1 MILCYVMC
9 VCIFGSKQ
17 VTNPILW
24 HNCWSPAARSC
35 QPIVPPQRAN
45 TIIKYYQMIVCFV
58 LVRVGPSY
66 SGEFGRPAVLSMC
79 IHFHPLMQT
88 WRSWNPHFTVPESLR
103 NLFEFRASWFALP
116 CFKQPAVRHQELY
129 MPGHFCH
136 HVEWR
141 SSYTSSVINIHPHG
155 CQCQTLSNPQSAINA
170 WFLE

>member
-88 WRSWNPHFTVPESLR
+88 WRSWNPHFTVPESCAILLNSGLAGLR
-103 NLFEFRASWFALP
+103 CLALSNQQSGIKSCTCLDTFATMLSDA
-116 CFKQPAVRHQELY
+116 QATPAV
-129 MPGHFCH
+129 
-136 HVEWR
+136 
-141 SSYTSSVINIHPHG
+141 
-155 CQCQTLSNPQSAINA
+155 
-170 WFLE
+170 

>member
-1 MILCYVMC
+1 MSC
-9 VCIFGSKQ
+9 VCASLEANKSPIQSSDTIADRLLQ
-17 VTNPILW
+17 EAANPSFRLSVRTPLS
-24 HNCWSPAARSC
+24 N
-35 QPIVPPQRAN
+35 
-45 TIIKYYQMIVCFV
+45 IIKYDQMIVCFV